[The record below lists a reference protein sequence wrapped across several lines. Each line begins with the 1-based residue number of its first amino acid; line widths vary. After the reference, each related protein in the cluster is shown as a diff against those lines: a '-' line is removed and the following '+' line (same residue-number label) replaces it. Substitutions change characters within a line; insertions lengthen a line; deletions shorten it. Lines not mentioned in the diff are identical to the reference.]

1 MRSTIITS
9 VDPPMS
15 YRGRLDA
22 RKRDNNVDM
31 WRDDGAGTLVVTMD
45 GFGTTEV
52 DDSNAVRIDAARAL
66 HPEKAPSCTHHRP
79 YKSNKGSRPPPRHV
93 TG

>member
-1 MRSTIITS
+1 MNSITITS
-9 VDPPMS
+9 VDPSMS
-15 YRGRLDA
+15 YPGRIHELSCVY
-22 RKRDNNVDM
+22 NVDM
-31 WRDDGAGTLVVTMD
+31 WRDDGADTLLGTTD

-66 HPEKAPSCTHHRP
+66 HPEKAPSCTRHRP